1 MKMYSIIWQNYNP
14 KGSNLIYHPP
24 HCAEGNFFI
33 VWRQR
38 FIGRHSMKLEGL
50 VHATVCFP
58 LNNRG
63 EALIGRKTRIIG
75 IGLYNG
81 PGGGIEKNESIDK
94 ATVRE
99 VREETG
105 IKIDPRNLERRAVV
119 YCHNYK
125 KDGVTPFDCKLYVSV
140 APVWQGTPR
149 PSDEFIDLRW
159 VAPRDLPVNE
169 MMAGDR
175 GTQSRVLVGD
185 TLVAEVWYAP
195 GMKNLAKQARIE
207 PRTPEELNRSWVIP

>member
-1 MKMYSIIWQNYNP
+1 
-14 KGSNLIYHPP
+14 
-24 HCAEGNFFI
+24 
-33 VWRQR
+33 
-38 FIGRHSMKLEGL
+38 MKLEGL

-81 PGGGIEKNESIDK
+81 PGGGIEKNESIDE

-105 IKIDPRNLERRAVV
+105 IKIDPRHLERRAVV

-125 KDGVTPFDCKLYVSV
+125 KDGVTPFDCKLFVSM

-175 GTQSRVLVGD
+175 DWVPRVLVGD

-195 GMKNLAKQARIE
+195 GMKRLARPTRIE
-207 PRTPEELNRSWVIP
+207 LRTQEELDSSWVIP

>member
-1 MKMYSIIWQNYNP
+1 MATEVY
-14 KGSNLIYHPP
+14 
-24 HCAEGNFFI
+24 
-33 VWRQR
+33 
-38 FIGRHSMKLEGL
+38 GRDNMKLEGL

-58 LNNRG
+58 INDRG

-81 PGGGIEKNESIDK
+81 PGGGIEDGETIDK

-99 VREETG
+99 VREE
-105 IKIDPRNLERRAVV
+105 INILIDPRHLERRAVV

-140 APVWQGTPR
+140 APVWVGTPR
-149 PSDEFIDLRW
+149 PSDELIDLCW
-159 VAPRDLPVNE
+159 VASRNLLVYE

-175 GTQSRVLVGD
+175 DWVPQVLMGK
-185 TLVAEVWYAP
+185 TLAVEVWYAP
-195 GMKNLAKQARIE
+195 GMTGLAQPTRIE
-207 PRTPEELNRSWVIP
+207 SRTPQELDRSWTIP